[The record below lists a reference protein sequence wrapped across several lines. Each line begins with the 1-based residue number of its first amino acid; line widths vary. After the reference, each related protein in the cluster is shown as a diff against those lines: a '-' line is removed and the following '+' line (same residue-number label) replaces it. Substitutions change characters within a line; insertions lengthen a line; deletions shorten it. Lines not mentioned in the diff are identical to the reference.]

1 MSKLHEKVAIITGS
15 SRGIGAAIALEL
27 ARAGVK
33 VVVNYLQNQQ
43 AADEVCAAITGAG
56 GKCIAIQADV
66 SKPADIRRLFD
77 AAIEH
82 FGRIDIL
89 VNNAGILIFK
99 KIAEITDDEFDRIIN
114 INLKSIF
121 YTLREAAERLAD
133 NGRIV
138 NISSTVTRLML
149 PKYGP
154 YAATKGAVE
163 QLTRIFAREAG
174 ERGITANTVSPGPVF
189 TELFRAGKTEED
201 IERMAAMSSL
211 GRIGEVDDIAK
222 IVLFLVSDEAR
233 WITGQ
238 DIGANGGMV

>member
-1 MSKLHEKVAIITGS
+1 MPSLHEKVAIITGS
-15 SRGIGAAIALEL
+15 SRGIGAEIALTL
-27 ARAGVK
+27 AKAGAR
-33 VVVNYLQNQQ
+33 VVVNYVQNRG
-43 AADEVCAAITGAG
+43 AAEDVCMTITQAG
-56 GKCIAIQADV
+56 GKCVPVQADV
-66 SKPADIRRLFD
+66 SKPADVRRLFD
-77 AAIEH
+77 TAVEH

-89 VNNAGILIFK
+89 VNNAGMLIFK
-99 KIAEITDDEFDRIIN
+99 QIADFTDEEFDRILD

-121 YTLREAAERLAD
+121 YTLREASGRLAD

-163 QLTRIFAREAG
+163 QLTRILAREVG
-174 ERGITANTVSPGPVF
+174 ERGITVNSVSPGPVF

-201 IERMAAMSSL
+201 IRRMAAMSSL
-211 GRIGEVDDIAK
+211 GRIGEVGDIAQ
-222 IVLFLVSDEAR
+222 IVLFLASDTAR

-238 DIGANGGMV
+238 DIGANGGII

>member
-1 MSKLHEKVAIITGS
+1 MTELHEKVAIVTGS
-15 SRGIGAAIALEL
+15 SRGIGAEIAMLL
-27 ARAGVK
+27 ARAGAK
-33 VVVNYLQNQQ
+33 VVVNYAHNQR
-43 AADEVCAAITGAG
+43 AADDVCMKITQAG
-56 GKCIAIQADV
+56 GKCVAVRADV
-66 SKPADIRRLFD
+66 SDSRDVKRLFD
-77 AAIEH
+77 AAIEN

-99 KIAEITDDEFDRIIN
+99 KIAEVTDEEFERILN

-121 YTLREAAERLAD
+121 YTLREAAGRLAD

-163 QLTRIFAREAG
+163 QLTRIFAREIG
-174 ERGITANTVSPGPVF
+174 ERGITVISVSPGPVY
-189 TELFRAGKTEED
+189 TELFRAGKTADD
-201 IERMAAMSSL
+201 IQRMSDLSSL
-211 GRIGEVDDIAK
+211 GRIGEVDDIAH
-222 IVLFLVSDEAR
+222 IVLFLVSEEAR

-238 DIGANGGMV
+238 DIGANGGII

>member
-1 MSKLHEKVAIITGS
+1 MTELHEKVAIVTGS
-15 SRGIGAAIALEL
+15 SRGIGAEIAMLL
-27 ARAGVK
+27 ARAGAK
-33 VVVNYLQNQQ
+33 VVVNYAHNQR
-43 AADEVCAAITGAG
+43 AADDVCMKITQAG
-56 GKCIAIQADV
+56 GKCVAVRADV
-66 SKPADIRRLFD
+66 SDSRDVKRLFD
-77 AAIEH
+77 AAIEN

-99 KIAEITDDEFDRIIN
+99 KIAEVTDEEFERILN

-121 YTLREAAERLAD
+121 YTLREAAGRLAD

-163 QLTRIFAREAG
+163 QLTRIFAREIG
-174 ERGITANTVSPGPVF
+174 ERGITVNSVSPGPVY
-189 TELFRAGKTEED
+189 TELFRAGKTADD
-201 IERMAAMSSL
+201 IQRMSDLSSL
-211 GRIGEVDDIAK
+211 GRIGEVDDIAH
-222 IVLFLVSDEAR
+222 IVLFLVSEEAR

-238 DIGANGGMV
+238 DIGANGGII

>member
-1 MSKLHEKVAIITGS
+1 MTDLHEKVAIVTGS
-15 SRGIGAAIALEL
+15 SRGIGAEIARVL
-27 ARAGVK
+27 AKAGAK
-33 VVVNYLQNQQ
+33 IVVNYVQNQQ
-43 AADEVCAAITGAG
+43 AADEICAAIIEAG
-56 GKCIAIQADV
+56 GKCVAVQADV
-66 SKPADIRRLFD
+66 SNPADVQRLFD

-89 VNNAGILIFK
+89 INNAGILIFK
-99 KIAEITDDEFDRIIN
+99 TIAEVTDDEFDRILN

-121 YTLREAAERLAD
+121 YTLREAAARLAD

-149 PKYGP
+149 PKYGI

-163 QLTRIFAREAG
+163 QLTRIFAREIG
-174 ERGITANTVSPGPVF
+174 ERGITANTVSPGPIF

-201 IERMAAMSSL
+201 IQRMAAMASL
-211 GRIGEVDDIAK
+211 GRIGEVDDIAQ
-222 IVLFLVSDEAR
+222 IVLFLVSNEAR

-238 DIGANGGMV
+238 NIGANGGII

>member
-1 MSKLHEKVAIITGS
+1 MTELHEKVAIVTGS
-15 SRGIGAAIALEL
+15 SRGIGAEIAMLL
-27 ARAGVK
+27 AKAGAK
-33 VVVNYLQNQQ
+33 VVVNYAHNRQ
-43 AADEVCAAITGAG
+43 AADDVCMAITQTG
-56 GKCIAIQADV
+56 GKCIAVQADV
-66 SKPADIRRLFD
+66 SKPKDVRRLFD
-77 AAIEH
+77 AAIEN

-99 KIAEITDDEFDRIIN
+99 KIAEVSDEEFDRILN

-121 YTLREAAERLAD
+121 YTLREAAGRLAD

-163 QLTRIFAREAG
+163 QLTRIFAREIG
-174 ERGITANTVSPGPVF
+174 ERGITVNSVSPGPVY

-201 IERMAAMSSL
+201 IQRMADLSSL
-211 GRIGEVDDIAK
+211 GRIGEVDDIAQ
-222 IVLFLVSDEAR
+222 IVLFLVSEEAR

-238 DIGANGGMV
+238 DIGANGGII

>member
-1 MSKLHEKVAIITGS
+1 MTECYEKVAIVTGS
-15 SRGIGAAIALEL
+15 SRGIGAEIALRL
-27 ARAGVK
+27 ARAGAR
-33 VVVNYLQNQQ
+33 VVVNYAHDQQ
-43 AADEVCAAITGAG
+43 AADEICMAITQTG
-56 GKCIAIQADV
+56 GKCAAVQADV
-66 SKPADIRRLFD
+66 SNPDDVRRLFD

-99 KIAEITDDEFDRIIN
+99 KIAEFTDDEFDRILD

-133 NGRIV
+133 HGRII

-163 QLTRIFAREAG
+163 QLTRIFAREIG
-174 ERGITANTVSPGPVF
+174 ERGITVNSVSPGPVF
-189 TELFRAGKTEED
+189 TDMFRAGKTEED
-201 IERMAAMSSL
+201 IQRMAALSSL
-211 GRIGEVDDIAK
+211 GRIGETDDIAQ
-222 IVLFLVSDEAR
+222 IVLFLASEEAR

-238 DIGANGGMV
+238 NIGANGGII